1 MAKID
6 PFEKHLDLYED
17 WFVVNHYVYV
27 SELKAIRYL
36 LPQEGDG
43 VEIGVG
49 SGIFAAPLGIKTGV
63 DPSPRMTEKARER
76 NIVVT
81 EGIAEKLPFQD
92 QSFDYALM
100 VTTICFVDD
109 VQKSLRETARILK
122 NKGVFVLAFVDKD
135 SPVGRE
141 YLRMKEKSLFYKEA
155 TFFSTNELKE
165 TLTASGLVTEDI
177 VQTVFGQID
186 EVKTVQD
193 VKPGYGEGSFV
204 VIRSVKKH
212 RIERSERREST
223 REAQ

>member
-1 MAKID
+1 MAKIG

-17 WFVVNHYVYV
+17 WFVRNRQVYE
-27 SELKAIRYL
+27 SELKAIRHL
-36 LPQEGDG
+36 LPQEGNG

-63 DPSPRMTEKARER
+63 EPSPRMTEKAKER
-76 NIVVT
+76 GLVVT

-109 VQKSLRETARILK
+109 LQKSLLEVFRILK

-135 SPVGRE
+135 SPVGQD

-155 TFFSTNELKE
+155 TFFSADELKDA
-165 TLTASGLVTEDI
+165 LTTSGLVTEDI
-177 VQTVFGQID
+177 VQTVFGHLE

-193 VKPGYGEGSFV
+193 FKPGYGEGSFV
-204 VIRSVKKH
+204 VIRSVKK
-212 RIERSERREST
+212 
-223 REAQ
+223 